1 MRFRLFHHVLKPFLS
16 MCSYDA
22 SCLCKPSTNNLAGS
36 ANHRIKSWFHS
47 KKCTP
52 TSVIEGLKNITK
64 LQLLDIENLF
74 CDQGNFSCPEAYISL
89 TNYS

>member
-1 MRFRLFHHVLKPFLS
+1 

-52 TSVIEGLKNITK
+52 TSVIEGLKNITM
-64 LQLLDIENLF
+64 LQLLDIENMFSDQFTQNSIQSSSKKVF
-74 CDQGNFSCPEAYISL
+74 CYFISIFKFSFYH
-89 TNYS
+89 Y